1 MSVEPLRAKLPEP
14 ETVRIIAPIPEY
26 PSELTCRSCTRLMLP
41 MRWPKSSHWRCFV
54 CNRAVEIVLPKQSR
68 A

>member
-1 MSVEPLRAKLPEP
+1 V
-14 ETVRIIAPIPEY
+14 VAPIPEY
-26 PSELTCRSCTRLMLP
+26 PSELTCRKCTRLMLP